1 MHRVIIDTD
10 PGQDD
15 AFALLLALA
24 SPEIEVLGVT
34 TVAGNVSVEQTADN
48 ARRIVELA
56 GRGEVKVFAGADRPI
71 LRAARPVPEIHGATG
86 IDGWDWAPA
95 KTGPEAQHAVD
106 WIVETLLREPSGEVS
121 VIALAPQTN
130 IALALRRA
138 PAIADRIKRIVFM
151 GGGYFEGGNMTPA
164 AEYNIVVDPE
174 AAAIV
179 LGSGVDVTATPIDC
193 THSAPAPVGWS
204 AELEAIGSDVGRAC
218 GGMMRFFERYGN
230 RKYGTQS
237 RPLHDAIAVGA
248 LLWPEL
254 FEGRRCPVDIEC
266 SGRLTTGMTV
276 VDWLRQTGQSDNCLW
291 LRRCLDPVELYRR
304 MKDELARLPSM
315 ADRSARTGGN

>member
-24 SPEIEVLGVT
+24 SPQIELLGVT
-34 TVAGNVSVEQTADN
+34 TVAGNVPVEQTADN

-56 GRGEVKVFAGADRPI
+56 GQPDTRVFAGAERPL
-71 LRAARPVPEIHGATG
+71 LRPARPAAEVHGETG
-86 IDGWDWAPA
+86 IDGWDWPPPLRP
-95 KTGPEAQHAVD
+95 PEPRHAVD
-106 WIVETLLREPSGEVS
+106 WMVETLLREPVGSVS

-130 IALALRRA
+130 LALALRRE
-138 PAIADRIKRIVFM
+138 PAIASRIARIVFM

-164 AEYNIVVDPE
+164 AEYNILVDPE

-179 LGSGVDVTATPIDC
+179 LGAGIDVTAVPIDC
-193 THSAPAPVGWS
+193 THSAPAPLGWS
-204 AELEAIGSDVGRAC
+204 AELEAMGTPVGQAC
-218 GGMMRFFERYGN
+218 AGMMRFFEQYGLK
-230 RKYGTQS
+230 KYGTAT

-254 FEGRRCPVDIEC
+254 FEGRRCPVKIEC
-266 SGRLTTGMTV
+266 AGQFTTGMTV
-276 VDWLRQTGQSDNCLW
+276 VDWWRQTGEPDNCLW
-291 LRRCLDPVELYRR
+291 LNRCLDAKELYRR
-304 MKDELARLPSM
+304 MHVELSRLPGS
-315 ADRSARTGGN
+315 